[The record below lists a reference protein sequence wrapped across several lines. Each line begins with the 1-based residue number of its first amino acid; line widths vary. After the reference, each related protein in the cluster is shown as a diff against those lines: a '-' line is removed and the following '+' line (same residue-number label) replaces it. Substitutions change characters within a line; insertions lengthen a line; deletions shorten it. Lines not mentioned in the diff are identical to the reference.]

1 MRWGLIGA
9 SDIAETRVI
18 PALLAN
24 QQEIVVVQST
34 KIERASEFATRNNIS
49 KSTDNL
55 EQLLNSDIDA
65 VYISSTNEKHFEQ
78 AMAAIKAK
86 KHLLCEKPIAMTLT
100 HAQEMVTAAENAKI
114 TFATNHHIRVAGSH
128 QLVRK
133 MIENGD
139 LGDLISV
146 RINHAV
152 ALPDRLKGWRI
163 TDQAAGGGVV
173 LDIVVHDVDT
183 LRFLIG
189 SNISEIVG
197 LTNSFGLGT
206 DQIEDSAMVIYKFEN
221 GVLATSHESFV
232 VKHNVTTL
240 DIHGTKASIFIDN
253 AMTQDPVAQI
263 TMRDANGS
271 REVKVSDREDLYI
284 KAIRQFVRAVQHG
297 DSPYADGVDGYRS
310 VQGALAVLESVKS
323 KKVVKLS

>member
-1 MRWGLIGA
+1 MKWGLIGA

-24 QQEIVVVQST
+24 QQEIAIVQST
-34 KIERASEFATRNNIS
+34 KIGRAEEFAKSNNIL
-49 KSTDNL
+49 KSTDDL
-55 EQLLNSDIDA
+55 QQLLNSDIDA

-78 AMAAIKAK
+78 AMAAIKAR
-86 KHLLCEKPIAMTLT
+86 KHLLCEKPIAMSLAD
-100 HAQEMVTAAENAKI
+100 AQEMVTAAKNANLI
-114 TFATNHHIRVAGSH
+114 FATNHHIRVAGSH
-128 QLVRK
+128 QLVRNL
-133 MIENGD
+133 IANGE
-139 LGDLISV
+139 LGELISV

-183 LRFLIG
+183 LRFLIS
-189 SNISEIVG
+189 SNISEVVG

-206 DQIEDSAMVIYKFEN
+206 EKIEDSAMVIYKFEN

-240 DIHGTKASIFIDN
+240 DIHGTKGSIFMEN
-253 AMTQDPVAQI
+253 AMTQDPVAQVTI
-263 TMRDANGS
+263 RDASGT
-271 REVKVSDREDLYI
+271 RELTVSDREDLYI
-284 KAIRQFVRAVQHG
+284 KAIRQFVRAVERG
-297 DSPYADGVDGYRS
+297 ESPYADGDDGYRS
-310 VQGALAVLESVKS
+310 LQGALAVLESVNT
-323 KKVVKLS
+323 KKVVKLN